1 MRKRSLLTRL
11 RLIGCLL
18 IILLT
23 SDGARGD
30 GAIFHSRRFA
40 IHNMSGATEQELQD
54 FATILEQAYADVA
67 KFLEKAPPSSIWVSL
82 EERRAIPSARGG
94 KLALYRYGGRIQ
106 SEAAAHEIVHLTTG
120 YTSSPVIEEG
130 LAVYVAETLAPHAH
144 TLFPQFGQSV
154 DSWVVLFRQQG
165 TLILLERVLETVSF
179 HWNLDGSPEDTQAWQ
194 TYIEAG
200 SVVRWIVESRGWE
213 AFWRFHQTQ
222 SALVALGVSVAEM
235 EREWLQH
242 LARKKLTPKPC
253 RDVLA
258 QNVPRFRFWC
268 QHVDPSG
275 SVTLPSVAPLPSDVR
290 IIPPEAAVL
299 KQLAAFSGKWSGVW
313 DGILQHVLVV
323 EEITPPHTV
332 VIYAWGTAP
341 QWQIAQPG
349 WSRVQGEFV
358 DGALKLSLRRPPT
371 TVMYRLQPDG
381 TLDAT
386 YEWAG
391 GIARANLTRVKEEPD
406 R

>member
-23 SDGARGD
+23 SYDARSDGS
-30 GAIFHSRRFA
+30 IFHSQHFA
-40 IHNMSGATEQELQD
+40 IHNMSGATEQELRD
-54 FATILEQAYADVA
+54 FAATLEQAYVDVA
-67 KFLEKAPPSSIWVSL
+67 RVLEKAPPSSIWVSL
-82 EERRAIPSARGG
+82 EDRRAIPSARGG
-94 KLALYRYGGRIQ
+94 KLAFYRYGGRIQ
-106 SEAAAHEIVHLTTG
+106 AEAAAHEIVHLTTG

-130 LAVYVAETLAPHAH
+130 LAVYVAEELAPHAR
-144 TLFPQFGQSV
+144 TLFPQIGQSV
-154 DSWVVLFRQQG
+154 NGWVALFRQQG
-165 TLILLERVLETVSF
+165 TLIPLDRVLETTSF
-179 HWNLDGSPEDTQAWQ
+179 YWSLDGSPEDTQAWQ
-194 TYIEAG
+194 TYVEAG

-213 AFWRFHQTQ
+213 AFWRFYQTR
-222 SALVALGVSVAEM
+222 SALVALGASVAEV
-235 EREWLQH
+235 EHAWLQH
-242 LARKKLTPKPC
+242 LAHQELTPKPC

-258 QNVPRFRFWC
+258 QNVSRFRLWC

-275 SVTLPSVAPLPSDVR
+275 SAAPPSVAPLPSDVR
-290 IIPPEAAVL
+290 IIPPEATVL
-299 KQLAAFSGKWSGVW
+299 QQLAAFSGKWSGVW
-313 DGILQHVLVV
+313 DGILHHILVV
-323 EEITPPHTV
+323 EEITPPHAV

-358 DGALKLSLRRPPT
+358 DGALKFSLRRPA

-391 GIARANLTRVKEEPD
+391 GISRANLTRVKEEHD

>member
-1 MRKRSLLTRL
+1 MRKRYILTRL
-11 RLIGCLL
+11 ALIECAL

-23 SDGARGD
+23 GYDTRGD
-30 GAIFHSRRFA
+30 GAIVHSQHFA
-40 IHNMSGATEQELQD
+40 IHNLSGATEQELQD

-82 EERRAIPSARGG
+82 EDRRAIPSARGG
-94 KLALYRYGGRIQ
+94 KLAFYRYGGRIQ
-106 SEAAAHEIVHLTTG
+106 AEAAAHEIVHLTTG
-120 YTSSPVIEEG
+120 YTSTPVIEEG
-130 LAVYVAETLAPHAH
+130 LAVYVVEALAPHAR
-144 TLFPQFGQSV
+144 TLFPQIGQPV
-154 DSWVVLFRQQG
+154 DGWVALFRQQG
-165 TLILLERVLETVSF
+165 TLIPLERVLETVSF

-194 TYIEAG
+194 TYVEAG
-200 SVVRWIVESRGWE
+200 SMVRWIVESRGWE
-213 AFWRFHQTQ
+213 TFWRFYQTR
-222 SALVALGVSVAEM
+222 SVLVALGAPVAEI

-242 LARKKLTPKPC
+242 LARQELTPKPC

-268 QHVDPSG
+268 QYADPSG
-275 SVTLPSVAPLPSDVR
+275 AATSPSIAPLPLDVR

-299 KQLAAFSGKWSGVW
+299 QQLAAFSGKWSGVW
-313 DGILQHVLVV
+313 DGILHHVLVV
-323 EEITPPHTV
+323 EEITPPHAV

-349 WSRVQGEFV
+349 WGRVQGEFV
-358 DGALKLSLRRPPT
+358 DGALKLSLRRPAT
-371 TVMYRLQPDG
+371 AMYRLQPDG

-391 GIARANLTRVKEEPD
+391 GISRANLTRVKEEPN

>member
-1 MRKRSLLTRL
+1 
-11 RLIGCLL
+11 
-18 IILLT
+18 
-23 SDGARGD
+23 
-30 GAIFHSRRFA
+30 
-40 IHNMSGATEQELQD
+40 
-54 FATILEQAYADVA
+54 
-67 KFLEKAPPSSIWVSL
+67 
-82 EERRAIPSARGG
+82 
-94 KLALYRYGGRIQ
+94 
-106 SEAAAHEIVHLTTG
+106 
-120 YTSSPVIEEG
+120 
-130 LAVYVAETLAPHAH
+130 
-144 TLFPQFGQSV
+144 
-154 DSWVVLFRQQG
+154 VLFRQQG